1 MPDCEILSDA
11 NGVVPSCKSLPGD
24 PRQVH
29 SPWLEMHR
37 GACTQDSP
45 ITKDSH
51 ILDAGAG
58 AGSLAIEVKHQRPAA
73 SVLTTDISTRTLEQI
88 ELLHL
93 ADVTTRQA
101 DAMGVAGIADVKFT
115 HVVSFF
121 AIQFTSDCS
130 NTVES
135 MYRVLTRGRVAGI
148 SICARTW
155 TWKQAITQQRS
166 S

>member
-1 MPDCEILSDA
+1 M
-11 NGVVPSCKSLPGD
+11 
-24 PRQVH
+24 Q
-29 SPWLEMHR
+29 R
-37 GACTQDSP
+37 GACTQDLP

-58 AGSLAIEVKHQRPAA
+58 AGSLTIEVKHQCHAA
-73 SVLTTDISTRTLEQI
+73 SVLATNISTRTRTLEQI

-101 DAMGVAGIADVKFT
+101 DAMGVADIADGKFT
-115 HVVSFF
+115 HVVSSF

-135 MYRVLTRGRVAGI
+135 MYRVVTRGRVAGI
-148 SICARTW
+148 SIWARTW
-155 TWKQAITQQRS
+155 TRKQSITQQRS